1 MDTQRLA
8 QFRSPEARKR
18 LLAGATVLF
27 LLVGGTLILV
37 ALRHRS
43 PVSKATQAPKH
54 GAIAARS
61 VNLETVA
68 DERLRLSAGQF
79 KAYPMHLSSQ
89 RNVSVRVDASP
100 NSPVNVALVQKVR
113 FDRFRSDHGALFA
126 DKTQLVAALSGQ
138 RVVKGSPH
146 ARVPA
151 GDWVLV
157 VERPKDVEASA
168 SENGVVLRVTM
179 ASAGG
184 GQ

>member
-1 MDTQRLA
+1 MDNQGLA

-18 LLAGATVLF
+18 LLAGGTVLF
-27 LLVGGTLILV
+27 LLVGGTLILG

-43 PVSKATQAPKH
+43 PESKAQVPKH
-54 GAIAARS
+54 GVGTVKGS
-61 VNLETVA
+61 TLETVA

-79 KAYPMHLSSQ
+79 KAYPMHLPSQ
-89 RNVSVRVDASP
+89 RNVSVRVDAP
-100 NSPVNVALVQKVR
+100 ANSPVNVALVQKVR
-113 FDRFRSDHGALFA
+113 FERFRADRGALFA
-126 DKTQLVAALSGQ
+126 DKSQLVAALSGQ

-157 VERPKDVEASA
+157 VERPKDVDAPAGDS
-168 SENGVVLRVTM
+168 GVALRVTM
-179 ASAGG
+179 ASVG